1 MNQIPHSRRAEL
13 SLFGKNAP
21 NPVAWYGLETEVVDC
36 KRSVI
41 SNQRSHTAV
50 RRKFHPWLHA
60 CHEISLMVMPL
71 ESSHWVAGSSYEGH
85 SVCVVIAHDHISDY
99 PLHPRNSS
107 AFGLK
112 ILRWF
117 GFD

>member
-1 MNQIPHSRRAEL
+1 
-13 SLFGKNAP
+13 
-21 NPVAWYGLETEVVDC
+21 
-36 KRSVI
+36 
-41 SNQRSHTAV
+41 
-50 RRKFHPWLHA
+50 
-60 CHEISLMVMPL
+60 MPL